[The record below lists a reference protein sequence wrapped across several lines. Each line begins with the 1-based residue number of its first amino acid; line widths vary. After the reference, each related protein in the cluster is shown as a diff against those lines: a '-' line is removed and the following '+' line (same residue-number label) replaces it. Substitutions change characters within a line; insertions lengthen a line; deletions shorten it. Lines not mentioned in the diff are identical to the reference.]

1 MVDPLLVGDL
11 DLDAPLPHLPSSP
24 RHAGTRLLARLH
36 TRPMGE
42 VDLRW
47 DGAGLAPDELAARAW
62 PQVAGRVREHL
73 RSEGVPVPDR
83 LPAQGLAPDRPPGC
97 LEVRSGPGQP
107 SITVVVATRDRTAS
121 LERTLSSLE
130 RLRYQRFDVVVV
142 DSAPSTAETR
152 LALRARSSPFDLRY
166 VHTSRPGLALAHN
179 TALELVTGEVVAF
192 TDDDVEVDPWWLSAV
207 AETFAEEGVTCV
219 TGLILAAELETAA
232 QLWVEQAGGF
242 ARGFE
247 ERRFSLTRPSPDPL
261 FPFTA
266 GRFGSGAN
274 MSFRTGWLRDRAGFD
289 RATGAGTPARGGDD
303 LAAFC
308 RVVLDG
314 GVLAYQPAAIVR
326 HWHRRDYAGLR
337 RQSFGYGIG
346 LGAYLT
352 STAWRQ
358 PSLVAQMAR
367 RAVPATTHLLAH
379 DSPKNQGKRSDFPTE
394 LTWRERA
401 GLALGPPAYLLSR
414 WRYRSTTPWGAPP

>member
-1 MVDPLLVGDL
+1 V
-11 DLDAPLPHLPSSP
+11 A
-24 RHAGTRLLARLH
+24 
-36 TRPMGE
+36 
-42 VDLRW
+42 
-47 DGAGLAPDELAARAW
+47 APDQL
-62 PQVAGRVREHL
+62 PVHGL
-73 RSEGVPVPDR
+73 VPDH
-83 LPAQGLAPDRPPGC
+83 APGC
-97 LEVRSGPGQP
+97 LEARSRPGQP
-107 SITVVVATRDRTAS
+107 TITVVVATRDRTAS
-121 LERTLSSLE
+121 LERTLASLE
-130 RLRYQRFDVVVV
+130 RLRYRPFDVVVV

-152 LALRARSSPFDLRY
+152 LALQERSTPFALRY
-166 VHTSRPGLALAHN
+166 VRASRPGLALAHN
-179 TALELVTGEVVAF
+179 TALDLVTGDVVAF

-207 AETFAEEGVTCV
+207 AETFAETEVTCV
-219 TGLILAAELETAA
+219 TGLILAAELETSA

-247 ERRFSLTRPSPDPL
+247 ERRFSLARPSPDPL

-274 MSFRTGWLRDRAGFD
+274 MSFRTGWLRDRGGFD
-289 RATGAGTPARGGDD
+289 RAMGAGTPARGGDD

-314 GVLAYQPAAIVR
+314 DVLAYQPAAIVR

-352 STAWRQ
+352 ATAWRQ

-367 RAVPATTHLLAH
+367 RAGPAAAHLLAH
-379 DSPKNQGKRSDFPTE
+379 DSAKNQGKRSDFPVE

-414 WRYRSTTPWGAPP
+414 WRYRSTTPWGATS

>member
-1 MVDPLLVGDL
+1 MVEPLLVGDL
-11 DLDAPLPHLPSSP
+11 DLDAPLPHLPASP
-24 RHAGTRLLARLH
+24 RHARSRLLARLH

-47 DGAGLAPDELAARAW
+47 DGPTLAPDDLAVQTW
-62 PQVAGRVREHL
+62 PQVADRVREHL
-73 RSEGVPVPDR
+73 RSEGASVPDA
-83 LPAQGLAPDRPPGC
+83 LPVHGLAPDHPPVC
-97 LEVRSGPGQP
+97 LEVRSRPEQP
-107 SITVVVATRDRTAS
+107 SITVVVATRDRTVS
-121 LERTLSSLE
+121 LERTLKSLE

-142 DSAPSTAETR
+142 DSAPSTDETR
-152 LALRARSSPFDLRY
+152 EALQTRSSPFALRY
-166 VHTSRPGLALAHN
+166 VRTSRPGLALAHN
-179 TALELVTGEVVAF
+179 AALDLVTGEVVAF

-207 AETFAEEGVTCV
+207 AETFADADVTCV
-219 TGLILAAELETAA
+219 TGLILPAELETPA

-242 ARGFE
+242 ARGFDA
-247 ERRFSLTRPSPDPL
+247 RRFSLAHPSPDPL

-274 MSFRTGWLRDRAGFD
+274 MSFRTRWLRDRAGFD

-314 GVLAYQPAAIVR
+314 GVLAYQPSAIVR

-337 RQSFGYGIG
+337 RQSLGYGIG

-352 STAWRQ
+352 ATAWRQ
-358 PSLVAQMAR
+358 PSLIAQMAR
-367 RAVPATTHLLAH
+367 RAVPATAHLLSH
-379 DSPKNQGKRSDFPTE
+379 DSAKNQGKRSDFPTE

-401 GLALGPPAYLLSR
+401 GVALGPPAYVLSR
-414 WRYRSTTPWGAPP
+414 WRYRSTAPWGATP